1 MEKSLVL
8 ISEEIKTILNKA
20 GRNAMQ
26 EVISWG
32 SPDDPERLKG
42 LRARE
47 REIKSQLMGFTPRER
62 EKPVSEG
69 MAELASELAEEMRL

>member
-1 MEKSLVL
+1 MEKAREL
-8 ISEEIKTILNKA
+8 IAEEIKTILNKA

-47 REIKSQLMGFTPRER
+47 REIKSQLMGLPSRER
-62 EKPVSEG
+62 EKPINQG
-69 MAELASELAEEMRL
+69 MAELASEIADEMRP